1 MASVIRLAR
10 HRSVAQRDIPL
21 EIPAGDSDLRP
32 IAVMLWVGSVF
43 RVALTLIHHQG
54 FGVESSLA
62 LVCASLL
69 PIAIIRARHARDTA
83 PQ

>member
-10 HRSVAQRDIPL
+10 YRSVAHRDIPL

-32 IAVMLWVGSVF
+32 IAVMLWTVSAV
-43 RVALTLIHHQG
+43 RVALTLLHQEA

-62 LVCASLL
+62 LVCALLL
-69 PIAIIRARHARDTA
+69 PFAVIHARHARDTA